1 MATPVIIPKLG
12 NTVESCIIGP
22 WKKKE
27 GEKVKKGDLLLEIET
42 DKTTFE
48 IDAPAG
54 GILLGVFF
62 KEGDIVPVLSN
73 IAVIGNKDE
82 EFESY
87 RPKSK
92 EIKKGPS
99 RQAVKEEKEI
109 PIAEKE
115 TIIEKQEAAKEE
127 TPAGI
132 SPRAKQ
138 FAKAHNVNLD
148 SIMGSGPHGRIMEK
162 DVIKYFNTTH
172 RSSSLAAKLMKEGW
186 IHKGTYSGTG
196 GMIIKKDLRHPGR
209 KLSTIRST
217 IAGICTPLL
226 RKLLNIQLLFLPGQI
241 LYYLFE
247 KKLRAWVL
255 SVPYPI

>member
-109 PIAEKE
+109 PALFIKISRVPQVCE
-115 TIIEKQEAAKEE
+115 IISNIEE
-127 TPAGI
+127 TWFLSFI
-132 SPRAKQ
+132 SA
-138 FAKAHNVNLD
+138 FNF
-148 SIMGSGPHGRIMEK
+148 RILSLNALFSSRNFIQA
-162 DVIKYFNTTH
+162 V
-172 RSSSLAAKLMKEGW
+172 SSL
-186 IHKGTYSGTG
+186 
-196 GMIIKKDLRHPGR
+196 
-209 KLSTIRST
+209 
-217 IAGICTPLL
+217 
-226 RKLLNIQLLFLPGQI
+226 
-241 LYYLFE
+241 
-247 KKLRAWVL
+247 
-255 SVPYPI
+255 